1 MIKKLKNI
9 KIQENFEKNQ
19 PKVLKMLEK
28 INYFLE
34 NGKFEQPIVI
44 NKEGYLVDGYT
55 TYLICR
61 FNGRKYVNVKR
72 IKR

>member
-1 MIKKLKNI
+1 MIRKLKNI

-19 PKVLKMLEK
+19 PKVPKMLEK

>member
-1 MIKKLKNI
+1 MIRKLKNI

-19 PKVLKMLEK
+19 PKVQKMLEK

>member
-1 MIKKLKNI
+1 MIKKLSNI
-9 KIQENFEKNQ
+9 KIKDSFVEHP
-19 PKVLKMLEK
+19 PKSWKM
-28 INYFLE
+28 NYKVYYYLVH
-34 NGKFEQPIVI
+34 NKFEQPIVI

-55 TYLICR
+55 TYLICK